1 MALRKNTLRYNP
13 PINWYGNNG
22 YNNLWFGLVFSVDW
36 MSTEIFK
43 KGNLKLLEIG
53 SYKGESTSIF
63 ASSGIFEKIYCM
75 DPFDGYEEA
84 LEMLDDDWKTVKT
97 QFYTNTRHWDN
108 INLIQD
114 YSFNQV
120 NNFPDKYFDVIYMDA
135 DHSYDALKR
144 DIELYLPK
152 CNKIIGGH
160 DYGDDHPD
168 VMKVVKDV
176 FDGPDIVF
184 CDGSWFKVLSS

>member
-1 MALRKNTLRYNP
+1 MALHKNTLRYDP
-13 PINWYGNNG
+13 PKNWYSKPG

-36 MSTEIFK
+36 MFTEIFK
-43 KGNLKLLEIG
+43 TGDLKLLEIG
-53 SYKGESTSIF
+53 VYKGESTSVF
-63 ASSGIFEKIYCM
+63 ASSGIFDKIFCI
-75 DPFDGYEEA
+75 DPFEGKEKAIEE
-84 LEMLDDDWKTVKT
+84 LNDDWKTVKT

-144 DIELYLPK
+144 DIEMYLPK
-152 CNKIIGGH
+152 CKKVIGGH
-160 DYGDDHPD
+160 DYGNQHPD
-168 VMKVVKDV
+168 VVTVVNEL
-176 FDGPDIVF
+176 FGSPDIVF
-184 CDGSWFKVLSS
+184 CDGSWFKVLSF

>member
-1 MALRKNTLRYNP
+1 MNNTLRYSP
-13 PINWYGNNG
+13 PKEWHGPND
-22 YNNLWFGLVFSVDW
+22 YNCLYFGLVHSVQWIYDYL
-36 MSTEIFK
+36 K
-43 KGNLKLLEIG
+43 KGDLNLLEIG

-63 ASSGIFEKIYCM
+63 ASSGLFKEITCI
-75 DPFDGYEEA
+75 DPLDGNEEA
-84 LEMLDDDWKTVKT
+84 LEMLNDDWKTVKT
-97 QFYTNTRHWDN
+97 QFYTNTRHWDH

-152 CNKIIGGH
+152 CSKIIGGH

-168 VMKVVKDV
+168 VKKVVEDLFEK
-176 FDGPDIVF
+176 PDIVF
-184 CDGSWFKVLSS
+184 CDGSWFKVVGF